1 MKKIKDRW
9 RGLAR
14 ARAQWPEGLEGP
26 MYLGGVAKSTDSLT
40 SRSMRA
46 SLLWPRLSLLWK
58 ITTMTWSS
66 TFFSNYAKQQ
76 FLSNSQVKRWS
87 SISGGRR

>member
-1 MKKIKDRW
+1 M
-9 RGLAR
+9 
-14 ARAQWPEGLEGP
+14 
-26 MYLGGVAKSTDSLT
+26 
-40 SRSMRA
+40 
-46 SLLWPRLSLLWK
+46 LWK